1 MLLKHKPA
9 LSKWSI
15 GIIRSLVSEE
25 LLGQESFAA
34 TSLLD
39 FIGSLE
45 CDMYFLERPL
55 NV

>member
-1 MLLKHKPA
+1 MLLKHKSA

-15 GIIRSLVSEE
+15 GIISSLVSED

-34 TSLLD
+34 TSLQDL
-39 FIGSLE
+39 IGSLE
-45 CDMYFLERPL
+45 CDMYFLERSL